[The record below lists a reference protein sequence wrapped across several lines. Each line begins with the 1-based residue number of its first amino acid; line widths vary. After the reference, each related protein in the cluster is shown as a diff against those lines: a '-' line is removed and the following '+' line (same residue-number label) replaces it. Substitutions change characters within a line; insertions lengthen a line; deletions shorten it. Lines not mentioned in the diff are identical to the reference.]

1 MSGMAAYF
9 TRRLLLVPFTFIAIT
24 LMVYSV
30 LRVVPGGPIE
40 QAETAMKLGAMQG
53 EAGSGGGGDITN
65 EGELQL
71 DEESLEALQRYY
83 ALDRPIS
90 IGYMQWLGVWP
101 REHRTRIQ
109 KKTIERRPE
118 IFARLRTLNTARNTA
133 QEALDTLLAEHQLIY
148 SRGAFYQEVI
158 PTGTAASVNS
168 RASLSEAGV
177 SREILDRVD
186 RMQKDGFSGRDRHLD
201 WLAERGY
208 TAVGRTLFRRVEPG
222 NQRLPESMFDRADQ
236 LIRRIAYARLKLN
249 SIREK
254 YGFQIEE
261 SGNIYKVREKISG
274 IFQLDFGRS
283 YTHGKSV
290 VKLII
295 SKMEVSIQ
303 FGLIGYLMTWIVC
316 IPLGVFKALKH
327 RTIFDTGTSFVVFL
341 GYSMPGFVVCLVLIS
356 TVAVNVDWLPLGGYK
371 PSNIEDMTLIEA
383 IIGRMRHMLIPVI
396 GYMVGG
402 FATMTILM
410 KNSLL
415 DNLGADYVRTG
426 FAKGLSEK
434 RVVFVHALRNSLIPI
449 TAGIGH
455 AIGLLFAG
463 SFLIEKTCNIDG
475 MGLLG
480 FEAVIQR
487 DYPIIMATLVIGV
500 LIRLFGNII
509 SDIVWAIIDPR
520 IRFG

>member
-1 MSGMAAYF
+1 MSGMTAYF
-9 TRRLLLVPFTFIAIT
+9 ARRLMLVPFTFVAIT

-53 EAGSGGGGDITN
+53 EAGTGSGGDVTN
-65 EGELQL
+65 ESELQL
-71 DEESLEALQRYY
+71 DEDSLKALQRYY
-83 ALDRPIS
+83 SLDKPII
-90 IGYMQWLGVWP
+90 IGYMQWLGLWP

-109 KKTIERRPE
+109 KSTIERHPE
-118 IFARLRTLNTARNTA
+118 LFDMLRSLRAAEGTAQTDLEAHLRTR
-133 QEALDTLLAEHQLIY
+133 DMIY
-148 SRGAFYQEVI
+148 FRGALFQQVPDE
-158 PTGTAASVNS
+158 
-168 RASLSEAGV
+168 SLSKTI
-177 SREILDRVD
+177 SQ
-186 RMQKDGFSGRDRHLD
+186 RMEQMRKDGFGKRDKHLD
-201 WLAERGY
+201 DLYENGFTARGNDVYKRVDTAKHPEDKGFFQTAEAYLRKAALAQVKLEDVRNTFGY
-208 TAVGRTLFRRVEPG
+208 DVDT
-222 NQRLPESMFDRADQ
+222 N
-236 LIRRIAYARLKLN
+236 
-249 SIREK
+249 
-254 YGFQIEE
+254 
-261 SGNIYKVREKISG
+261 GNIYFVEDRISG
-274 IFQLDFGRS
+274 ILQLDLGRS

-290 VKLII
+290 IKLIV

-303 FGLIGYLMTWIVC
+303 FGLIGYFMTWIVC
-316 IPLGVFKALKH
+316 VPLGVFKALKH
-327 RTIFDTGTSFVVFL
+327 RTIFDTSTSLLVFL
-341 GYSMPGFVVCLVLIS
+341 GYAMPGFVVCLVLLS
-356 TVAVNVDWLPLGGYK
+356 TVALNVDWLPLGGYK
-371 PSNIEDMTLIEA
+371 PDNIEQMTLIEA
-383 IIGRMRHMLIPVI
+383 MIGRIRHMLIPVV

-426 FAKGLSEK
+426 FAKGLREK
-434 RVVFVHALRNSLIPI
+434 RVVFIHALRNSLIPI

-475 MGLLG
+475 MGLMG

-487 DYPIIMATLVIGV
+487 DYPIILATLVIGV

-509 SDIVWAIIDPR
+509 SDIVWALIDPR